1 MLRRAAVRRFGADL
15 RAVRRLTVLR
25 RLAGAL
31 RFAVLRRLGALRRLA
46 ARRGFDVERF
56 FVTLEPYRE
65 TAASVLLNIPRT
77 AACSALSFG

>member
-25 RLAGAL
+25 RL
-31 RFAVLRRLGALRRLA
+31 GALRRLA
-46 ARRGFDVERF
+46 ARRGFEVERF
-56 FVTLEPYRE
+56 FVTLELYRE
-65 TAASVLLNIPRT
+65 TAASVLLNISRT